1 MPLSEII
8 SFGGYWKN
16 FREIATGKIRRENPK
31 RKEHKV
37 RLKIESDERSVL
49 LQIKVKQRD
58 TQEKMDEVDEATGK
72 KTGKKVDNPRYGK
85 FFYES
90 FDSLEL
96 EQTTPEEVR
105 GVVKEA
111 ILRAAKK

>member
-1 MPLSEII
+1 M
-8 SFGGYWKN
+8 
-16 FREIATGKIRRENPK
+16 
-31 RKEHKV
+31 
-37 RLKIESDERSVL
+37 RLRIESDEKTVL
-49 LQIKVKQRD
+49 VQFKVKQRD
-58 TQEKMDEVDEATGK
+58 SQEKVDEVDEATGK

-105 GVVKEA
+105 TVVKEA
-111 ILRAAKK
+111 ILRSSRK